1 MQLRLAMYLV
11 IACALGAPQLAAQDE
26 SRWVEVAADSTVVI
40 SIDTVSVVP
49 LGDSIYRVWE
59 RTLPR
64 TSDRSPVLARADFD
78 CSLRVTRT
86 VEVSLAG
93 RAPVPASSEEAQ
105 WVEILPGS
113 PYEVELHHVCSRAG
127 QPRAPR

>member
-1 MQLRLAMYLV
+1 
-11 IACALGAPQLAAQDE
+11 
-26 SRWVEVAADSTVVI
+26 VI

-49 LGDSIYRVWE
+49 LGDSIYRIWE
-59 RTLPR
+59 RTMPR

-78 CSLRVTRT
+78 CNLRVTRT
-86 VEVSLAG
+86 VEVALAG
-93 RAPVPASSEEAQ
+93 RAPVPASAEEAQ

-113 PYEVELHHVCSRAG
+113 PYEVELHRVCARAG

>member
-1 MQLRLAMYLV
+1 MQLRLAMCLV
-11 IACALGAPQLAAQDE
+11 MACALGAQRLAAQDDN
-26 SRWVEVAADSTVVI
+26 RWVEVAADSTVVI

-93 RAPVPASSEEAQ
+93 RAPVAASTEEAQ

-113 PYEVELHHVCSRAG
+113 PYEVELHRVCSHAG

>member
-1 MQLRLAMYLV
+1 MQLRLAMCLAM
-11 IACALGAPQLAAQDE
+11 ACALGAQQLAAQDE

-93 RAPVPASSEEAQ
+93 RAPVPASNEEAQ